1 MKCGPGRNRKGQ
13 WCLTETANYKMT
25 NHFGQFDRDSIEA
38 FKEAALERYDFGAC
52 KSGEKMTFGKCAKVG
67 GSSKNAKT
75 KSRLEGQVKQA
86 EQNLI
91 GAKKRGNKKQEKM
104 FMSQINSFNKKIAS
118 L

>member
-75 KSRLEGQVKQA
+75 KKRLEGQLKQA
-86 EQNLI
+86 EANL
-91 GAKKRGNKKQEKM
+91 ASAQKRGSKKQMKM
-104 FMSQINSFNKKIAS
+104 FSRQITSYNNKIAS